1 MVSGVEN
8 ISSRN
13 FVGLT
18 NDDIKDSIGDP
29 DLELYYIKSKF
40 YLSLHYSG
48 DKSYLFVN
56 KSVICKFKK
65 HNYIPW
71 FEFCLGSASKDFTF
85 NIHVLDLIFMN
96 I

>member
-40 YLSLHYSG
+40 YLSLHCSG
-48 DKSYLFVN
+48 DKSYLYAN
-56 KSVICKFKK
+56 KTETCKFTA
-65 HNYIPW
+65 HDNVPFYY
-71 FEFCLGSASKDFTF
+71 FCLGS
-85 NIHVLDLIFMN
+85 I
-96 I
+96 